1 MKNNCAQQETFSSSL
16 ASRVIQ
22 LSLPALMI
30 FCLFYPAL
38 SHSHGSQSG
47 AKVRRLSFIVRTGG
61 DDLRGGNDNL
71 NVVVNFRDGT
81 KQLMPNVNKG
91 QRWADNT
98 TQTFNISLRWPVP
111 VTEIASLEFRTTFG
125 GGSGGDNW
133 DMASVSV
140 RAMGDETDKIIA
152 THGFMRFTG
161 DNKSLS
167 LPIVI
172 AGPAEPGKATKLEF
186 NIATGGDD
194 LRGNVNNLDITIRF
208 RYGVSQ
214 TARNINGSR
223 NWANGSTHIET
234 VALDHAVDP
243 SDIVEIDLNPELV
256 AETQNPQDFDN
267 WDMDSISIRA
277 IGDGVDKIIASHG
290 FYRFK
295 ALKDPLQILI
305 TGLEPGKANKL
316 ALTIKTG
323 GDDLRGDDDNLNVI
337 IHFRGGGT
345 QGMLNINGGKAWGN
359 GSLHNEAI
367 TLAQPVNPS
376 DIVGVDL

>member
-133 DMASVSV
+133 DMDSVTVKAVGEGVSDV
-140 RAMGDETDKIIA
+140 IFR
-152 THGFMRFTG
+152 HGSKRFTH
-161 DNKSLS
+161 
-167 LPIVI
+167 
-172 AGPAEPGKATKLEF
+172 
-186 NIATGGDD
+186 DD
-194 LRGNVNNLDITIRF
+194 GFLTLRG
-208 RYGVSQ
+208 Q
-214 TARNINGSR
+214 
-223 NWANGSTHIET
+223 H
-234 VALDHAVDP
+234 
-243 SDIVEIDLNPELV
+243 
-256 AETQNPQDFDN
+256 
-267 WDMDSISIRA
+267 
-277 IGDGVDKIIASHG
+277 
-290 FYRFK
+290 
-295 ALKDPLQILI
+295 
-305 TGLEPGKANKL
+305 
-316 ALTIKTG
+316 
-323 GDDLRGDDDNLNVI
+323 
-337 IHFRGGGT
+337 
-345 QGMLNINGGKAWGN
+345 
-359 GSLHNEAI
+359 
-367 TLAQPVNPS
+367 
-376 DIVGVDL
+376 